1 MHIGLYLEHVH
12 DNRLGGVGTYAR
24 RLADIM
30 ASLHPDLQ
38 LTLLAGTAADAGW
51 AKAFADR
58 HASANVRVR
67 RIRRC
72 WQLDAL
78 LTRAAYL
85 GFREEREHGI
95 WPALF
100 RLLNYV
106 EWQCAAL
113 GLDLVYSPNQTLPL
127 PFWRRPAVFTLHDVQ
142 ELRLPEN
149 FTAGERASRAVYHA
163 LLLRGTRGVIVCF
176 EHVRADLLK
185 YFRLPPDR
193 IHLVPFPV
201 QPRAPFPAGEPF
213 TPAGVSGPF
222 FLYPAQTWPHKNHET
237 LLRAFAALPPS
248 TPAPHLVFTGNQTP
262 HAAALKELACSLG
275 IAKCVHWLGMVPE
288 NLLLGLYAA
297 CRAVVLP
304 TRYEA
309 GGFPL
314 YEALRH
320 GAPVICSSATSLPGV
335 MGNDAFIFDP
345 DDRNRLRELLQRLLD
360 DESFLAENRA
370 HVGRR
375 AAMLDAWAQD
385 CARGLLALA
394 ETFKGAP

>member
-30 ASLHPDLQ
+30 VSLHPALR
-38 LTLLAGTAADAGW
+38 LTLLAGTAADARW
-51 AKAFADR
+51 ASEFAAA
-58 HASANVRVR
+58 HSSANVRVR

-85 GFREEREHGI
+85 GFREDQERGL

-100 RLLNYV
+100 RSLNYV
-106 EWQCAAL
+106 EWQCAGL

-127 PFWRRPAVFTLHDVQ
+127 PFWRRSAVFTLHDVQ

-149 FTAGERASRAVYHA
+149 FTSGERASRAVYNA
-163 LLLRGTRGVIVCF
+163 LLMRGTRGVIVCF

-201 QPRAPFPAGEPF
+201 QPRGVHTAPAPFI
-213 TPAGVSGPF
+213 PAGVSGPF

-237 LLRAFAALPPS
+237 LLRAFAALPS
-248 TPAPHLVFTGNQTP
+248 TTPAPHLVFTGNQTP
-262 HAAALKELACSLG
+262 HASVLKELATQLG
-275 IAKCVHWLGMVPE
+275 LSGRVHWLGMVPE
-288 NLLLGLYAA
+288 DQLLGLYTA

-304 TRYEA
+304 TLYEA

-320 GAPVICSSATSLPGV
+320 GSPVICSTATSLPGV
-335 MGNDAFIFDP
+335 MGNPEYVFEP
-345 DDRNRLRELLQRLLD
+345 DDRARLQILLERLLR

-370 HVGRR
+370 HIARR
-375 AAMLDAWAQD
+375 AAMLDTWAQD

-394 ETFKGAP
+394 ETCKGTT